1 MRIFKF
7 SFWQFTTFVLLFLV
21 IFVGLKYFQEYKKNI
36 PYKKELENLKILIDR
51 NQKENIEFQK
61 QIVLQQDALSQ
72 EKERKDKFGESLEGE
87 KVVIISDDLLKSILL
102 PFLSK

>member
-1 MRIFKF
+1 
-7 SFWQFTTFVLLFLV
+7 V

>member
-1 MRIFKF
+1 MRISKF